1 MASLT
6 QIEILLPELRAY
18 ARSIAETPDQA
29 DDLVQDAIERSL
41 RAENPPSQLDAL
53 RPWMFRVLRNLN
65 FDELRKKRVRLEY
78 SRSHTR
84 LLVDLAQSSDPANDI
99 LVRLTFDQLAAPQRE
114 VLFLVDVMGMK
125 YAEAA
130 EVMNVP
136 TGTVMSRIS
145 RARRALIEAMRADQ
159 APQGADEGQ
168 NNRRKDKG
176 V

>member
-1 MASLT
+1 
-6 QIEILLPELRAY
+6 
-18 ARSIAETPDQA
+18 
-29 DDLVQDAIERSL
+29 
-41 RAENPPSQLDAL
+41 
-53 RPWMFRVLRNLN
+53 
-65 FDELRKKRVRLEY
+65 
-78 SRSHTR
+78 
-84 LLVDLAQSSDPANDI
+84 LVDLAQSSDPANDI
-99 LVRLTFDQLAAPQRE
+99 LVRLTFDQLAAPLRE

-145 RARRALIEAMRADQ
+145 RARRTLIEAMRADQ